1 MNRFNSLIF
10 LGFFML
16 LIMDVNAQGTVNY
29 ALNGSFE
36 DISKCPNGEGE
47 IINAKYYFQSIGTT
61 TDLFARCG
69 SPEVGVPKNRLGTM
83 NAYHGNNMAGIMATT
98 KGYSY
103 YDYIIG
109 TLDYKNMIPGQSYCV
124 SMKVS
129 LAWQSPW
136 AIDQLAI
143 YFCDS
148 SSWFATKYSNG
159 VTHYNNPLVWLNYT
173 HTALGLDQDLTV
185 REKWITIK
193 GIITYSKGMK
203 YFWIGANHKVPKSL
217 TPVNDVQK
225 VFNPDKTVYYYVDDI
240 KIFDSNNDPKLF
252 KISKKGG
259 CKSTVWTIAV
269 NDNPDSVFWYLDGNL
284 YQKGNSSKI
293 DFPMNLNS
301 NNLTAYA
308 YYSGICNPIMYSP
321 DPSIDYKAPDHLLT
335 YYPNPT
341 TTGLVNLNLY
351 QKGKIHST
359 IYDICG
365 RKIREIEFPAEEK
378 FNTIQIDV
386 SNLVPAI
393 YLIETKTNDCYL
405 IDKVLVE

>member
-1 MNRFNSLIF
+1 MKLFNSLIF
-10 LGFFML
+10 LSFFIL
-16 LIMDVNAQGTVNY
+16 AIMDTNAQGTVNY

-173 HTALGLDQDLTV
+173 YTALGLDQDLTV

-240 KIFDSNNDPKLF
+240 KIFDSSNDPKLF

-284 YQKGNSSKI
+284 YQKGKSSKI

-386 SNLVPAI
+386 SDLVPAI

>member
-1 MNRFNSLIF
+1 MKLFNSLIF
-10 LGFFML
+10 LSFFIL
-16 LIMDVNAQGTVNY
+16 AIMDINAQGTVNY

-173 HTALGLDQDLTV
+173 HTSLGLD
-185 REKWITIK
+185 
-193 GIITYSKGMK
+193 
-203 YFWIGANHKVPKSL
+203 
-217 TPVNDVQK
+217 
-225 VFNPDKTVYYYVDDI
+225 
-240 KIFDSNNDPKLF
+240 
-252 KISKKGG
+252 
-259 CKSTVWTIAV
+259 
-269 NDNPDSVFWYLDGNL
+269 
-284 YQKGNSSKI
+284 
-293 DFPMNLNS
+293 
-301 NNLTAYA
+301 
-308 YYSGICNPIMYSP
+308 
-321 DPSIDYKAPDHLLT
+321 
-335 YYPNPT
+335 
-341 TTGLVNLNLY
+341 
-351 QKGKIHST
+351 
-359 IYDICG
+359 
-365 RKIREIEFPAEEK
+365 
-378 FNTIQIDV
+378 
-386 SNLVPAI
+386 
-393 YLIETKTNDCYL
+393 
-405 IDKVLVE
+405 